1 MFHQFLL
8 GHLGMC
14 AEREESPQQMSA
26 MELWTSV
33 RIRFGE
39 ARRVMFINLP
49 TCFAGLLASLA
60 NLAAQFLG
68 TSC

>member
-26 MELWTSV
+26 MELWTSF

-60 NLAAQFLG
+60 GFAGKIPGNAW
-68 TSC
+68 